1 MTGKVQGLGE
11 LAGMGIGIGASVGGV
26 VVLGLGHHGRIGTM
40 ATILPF
46 RKPVKE
52 KGLCQHGFHK
62 WKIRQDKQFDVQ
74 QGRLVTL
81 YRCERCGE
89 QKVKAH

>member
-1 MTGKVQGLGE
+1 MTNV
-11 LAGMGIGIGASVGGV
+11 
-26 VVLGLGHHGRIGTM
+26 
-40 ATILPF
+40 LPF
-46 RKPVKE
+46 RKPVKA

-74 QGRLVTL
+74 QGRLVTV

-89 QKVKAH
+89 QKVKAQ